1 VAIAEGYIP
10 GSSNGPPQMES
21 HETICFLVPAR
32 RTLHLWLNHLSEPEP
47 RSDRPKRS
55 RPRRPSSN
63 RRIFATSSG
72 SPLAWRFIAAGC
84 KEDLDT
90 GFEELHLH
98 NVNRRQRPFIDDF
111 GKGVLPEL
119 LRGATRQ

>member
-1 VAIAEGYIP
+1 VAE
-10 GSSNGPPQMES
+10 SSFGTGTALRSPEAFEAASAFVKPEDIRDFVRIS
-21 HETICFLVPAR
+21 SRLEVHCR
-32 RTLHLWLNHLSEPEP
+32 WLQ
-47 RSDRPKRS
+47 
-55 RPRRPSSN
+55 
-63 RRIFATSSG
+63 
-72 SPLAWRFIAAGC
+72 
-84 KEDLDT
+84 EDLDT